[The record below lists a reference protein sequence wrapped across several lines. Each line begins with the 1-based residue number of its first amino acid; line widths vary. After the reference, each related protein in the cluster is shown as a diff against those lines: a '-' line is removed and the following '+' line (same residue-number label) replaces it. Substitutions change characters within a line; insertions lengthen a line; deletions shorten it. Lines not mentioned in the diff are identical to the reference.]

1 MGARIDQAIPV
12 KTTDICDE
20 FPDQVMIAEPILRHY
35 GKRKRFH
42 GPAVTVK
49 VHEDNVL
56 VRSAV
61 ESAGDGRV
69 LVVDGGGSLHRA
81 LLGDILAGLAAE
93 NGWAGV
99 IVNGCI
105 RDSTDMADIDLG
117 VLALATVPL
126 KSNKR
131 GDGETG
137 VSVSFAGLT
146 IRPGEYLYADEDGL
160 LLSHSELVLGT

>member
-1 MGARIDQAIPV
+1 M

-20 FPDQVMIAEPILRHY
+20 FPDAVMVAEPIFTHY

-42 GPAVTVK
+42 GPATTIK
-49 VHEDNVL
+49 VYEDNVL

-61 ESAGDGRV
+61 EEAGNGRV
-69 LVVDGGGSLHRA
+69 LVVDSGGSLRRA
-81 LLGDILAGLAAE
+81 LLGDNLAGMAAD

-105 RDSTDMADIDLG
+105 RDSAAIATIDVG
-117 VLALATVPL
+117 VMALATMPL
-126 KSNKR
+126 KSGKR

-137 VSVSFAGLT
+137 VSVSFAGIT

-160 LLSHSELVLGT
+160 LLSRRELIPGS

>member
-1 MGARIDQAIPV
+1 V

-20 FPDQVMIAEPILRHY
+20 FPDAVMVAEPIFTHY

-42 GPAVTVK
+42 GPATTIK
-49 VHEDNVL
+49 VYEDNVL

-61 ESAGDGRV
+61 EEAGNGRV
-69 LVVDGGGSLHRA
+69 LVVDSGGSLRRA
-81 LLGDILAGLAAE
+81 LLGDILAGMAAD

-105 RDSTDMADIDLG
+105 RDSAAIATIDIG
-117 VLALATVPL
+117 VMALATMPL
-126 KSNKR
+126 KSGKR

-137 VSVSFAGLT
+137 VSVSFAGIT

-160 LLSHSELVLGT
+160 LLSRRELIPGS

>member
-1 MGARIDQAIPV
+1 M

-20 FPDQVMIAEPILRHY
+20 FPDDVIVAEPIFTHY

-42 GPAVTVK
+42 GPTTTIK
-49 VHEDNVL
+49 VYEDNLL

-61 ESAGDGRV
+61 EEAGNGRV
-69 LVVDGGGSLHRA
+69 LVVDGGGSLRRA
-81 LLGDILAGLAAE
+81 LLGDILAGMAAD

-105 RDSTDMADIDLG
+105 RDSADIAAIDVG
-117 VLALATVPL
+117 IMALATVPL
-126 KSNKR
+126 KSGKR

-137 VSVSFAGLT
+137 VSVTFAGIT
-146 IRPGEYLYADEDGL
+146 IRHGEFLYADEDGL
-160 LLSHSELVLGT
+160 ILSRRELVPGS

>member
-1 MGARIDQAIPV
+1 V

-20 FPDQVMIAEPILRHY
+20 FPDAVMVAEPIFTHY

-42 GPAVTVK
+42 GPATTIK
-49 VHEDNVL
+49 VYEDNVL
-56 VRSAV
+56 VRSAL
-61 ESAGDGRV
+61 EEAGNGRV
-69 LVVDGGGSLHRA
+69 LVVDSGGSLRRA
-81 LLGDILAGLAAE
+81 LLGDILAGMAAD

-105 RDSTDMADIDLG
+105 RDSAAIATIDVG
-117 VLALATVPL
+117 VMALATMPL
-126 KSNKR
+126 KSGKR

-137 VSVSFAGLT
+137 VSVSFAGIT

-160 LLSHSELVLGT
+160 LLSRRELIPGS

>member
-1 MGARIDQAIPV
+1 M

-20 FPDQVMIAEPILRHY
+20 FPDQVMIAEPILKHY

-42 GPAVTVK
+42 GPVVTIK
-49 VHEDNVL
+49 VYEDNVL
-56 VRSAV
+56 VRAAV
-61 ESAGDGRV
+61 EKAGDGRV
-69 LVVDGGGSLHRA
+69 LVVDGGGSLNRA
-81 LLGDILAGLAAE
+81 LLGDILAGLAAD

-105 RDSTDMADIDLG
+105 RDSADIADIDLG
-117 VLALATVPL
+117 VLALATVPR
-126 KSNKR
+126 KSGKR

-146 IRPGEYLYADEDGL
+146 IRPGEFLYADEDGL
-160 LLSHSELVLGT
+160 LLAHSELVPGS

>member
-1 MGARIDQAIPV
+1 V

-20 FPDQVMIAEPILRHY
+20 FPDAVMVAEPIFTHY

-42 GPAVTVK
+42 GPATTIK
-49 VHEDNVL
+49 VYEDNVL
-56 VRSAV
+56 VRSAL
-61 ESAGDGRV
+61 EEAGNGRV
-69 LVVDGGGSLHRA
+69 LVVDSGGSLRRA
-81 LLGDILAGLAAE
+81 LLGDILAGMAAD

-105 RDSTDMADIDLG
+105 RDSADIATIDVG
-117 VLALATVPL
+117 VMALATMPL
-126 KSNKR
+126 KSGKR

-137 VSVSFAGLT
+137 VSVSFAGIT

-160 LLSHSELVLGT
+160 LLSRRELIPGS

>member
-1 MGARIDQAIPV
+1 M

-20 FPDQVMIAEPILRHY
+20 FPDAVMVAEPIFTHY

-42 GPAVTVK
+42 GPATTIK
-49 VHEDNVL
+49 VYEDNVL

-61 ESAGDGRV
+61 EEAGNGRV
-69 LVVDGGGSLHRA
+69 LVVDSGGSLRRA
-81 LLGDILAGLAAE
+81 LLGDILAGMAAD

-105 RDSTDMADIDLG
+105 RDSAAIATIDVG
-117 VLALATVPL
+117 VMALATMPL
-126 KSNKR
+126 KSGKR

-137 VSVSFAGLT
+137 VSVSFAGIT

-160 LLSHSELVLGT
+160 LLSRRELIPGS

>member
-1 MGARIDQAIPV
+1 V

-20 FPDQVMIAEPILRHY
+20 FPDAVMVAEPIFTHY

-42 GPAVTVK
+42 GPATTIK
-49 VHEDNVL
+49 VYEDNVL
-56 VRSAV
+56 VRSAL
-61 ESAGDGRV
+61 EEAGNGRV
-69 LVVDGGGSLHRA
+69 LVVDSGGSLRRA
-81 LLGDILAGLAAE
+81 LLGDNLAGMAAD

-105 RDSTDMADIDLG
+105 RDSADIATIDVG
-117 VLALATVPL
+117 VMALATMPL
-126 KSNKR
+126 KSGKR

-137 VSVSFAGLT
+137 VSVSFAGIT

-160 LLSHSELVLGT
+160 LLSRRELIPGS

>member
-1 MGARIDQAIPV
+1 V

-20 FPDQVMIAEPILRHY
+20 FPDAVMVAEPIFTHY

-42 GPAVTVK
+42 GPATTIK
-49 VHEDNVL
+49 VYEDNVL

-61 ESAGDGRV
+61 EEAGNGRV
-69 LVVDGGGSLHRA
+69 LVVDSGGSLRRA
-81 LLGDILAGLAAE
+81 LLGDILAGMAAD

-105 RDSTDMADIDLG
+105 RDSAAIATIDVG
-117 VLALATVPL
+117 VMALATMPL
-126 KSNKR
+126 KSGKR

-137 VSVSFAGLT
+137 VSVSFAGIT

-160 LLSHSELVLGT
+160 LLSRRELIPGS